1 MEVNSGETPDSVLN
15 WIANSI
21 KSFNNKE
28 KIFAF
33 EWEYKYKTLV
43 RHSVT
48 HWKNVI
54 FTNLRRNLWGRSV
67 LWFICGAHIIPIYT
81 QRCQNR
87 SYSCHK
93 VQIFLH
99 IHRYRRQLQHCHQEA
114 NLSLD
119 GKRIWKS
126 TNRCIGMAKKFI
138 RVFLYDVMEKAEQ
151 TFSLTQHMNHFPV
164 HLKLTQCCKSAKL
177 K

>member
-67 LWFICGAHIIPIYT
+67 L
-81 QRCQNR
+81 
-87 SYSCHK
+87 
-93 VQIFLH
+93 
-99 IHRYRRQLQHCHQEA
+99 
-114 NLSLD
+114 
-119 GKRIWKS
+119 
-126 TNRCIGMAKKFI
+126 
-138 RVFLYDVMEKAEQ
+138 
-151 TFSLTQHMNHFPV
+151 
-164 HLKLTQCCKSAKL
+164 
-177 K
+177 